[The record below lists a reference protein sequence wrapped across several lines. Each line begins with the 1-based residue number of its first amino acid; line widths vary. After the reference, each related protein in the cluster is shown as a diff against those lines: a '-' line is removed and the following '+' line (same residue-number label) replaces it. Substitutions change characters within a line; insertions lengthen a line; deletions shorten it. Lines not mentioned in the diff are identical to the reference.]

1 MLYLLTEPVGMTWTM
16 HPAPHNP
23 ISISN
28 DAFPI
33 FHFYPPPHIPLC
45 LGSTP
50 SHQELTP
57 EYKVDSIRG
66 RLQIVILICGV
77 SLLTSSLTSWPI
89 LTITSLDHLCS
100 HLLHGPS
107 TVRPRSF
114 WFFILV
120 VAPLSRQIYL
130 YVSITLIR
138 RVHRMFLRGDNR
150 FFNRMISKSVSSD
163 GKLHFHAPYAAL
175 VITKVIKKL
184 FLQTLKVRL

>member
-16 HPAPHNP
+16 HPPPHNP

-33 FHFYPPPHIPLC
+33 FHFYPPPSPHIPLC

-100 HLLHGPS
+100 HLLHGPF
-107 TVRPRSF
+107 TVFLVFGFSRS
-114 WFFILV
+114 
-120 VAPLSRQIYL
+120 A
-130 YVSITLIR
+130 
-138 RVHRMFLRGDNR
+138 
-150 FFNRMISKSVSSD
+150 SKSSNISICLYNSYQASTQDVSQR
-163 GKLHFHAPYAAL
+163 G
-175 VITKVIKKL
+175 
-184 FLQTLKVRL
+184 